1 MDEAPV
7 EETEADNI
15 PAWLPAFRLFLSK
28 VKIASKETKEP
39 GPITLYRA
47 QEMFLQEVAEGIS
60 EGTRHFVILKAR
72 QLGISTVM
80 LVLDLFWLYINP
92 GLQGAMIADTAD
104 NRENFRKMIGEIIES
119 LPTGWKIP
127 IVAHNRNE
135 LRLANG
141 SVLQYMSAGKGR
153 NSGLGRSRA
162 LNFVH
167 ATEISSWGDQKGI
180 DSLMAALAQ
189 ENPNRLYIFESTAL
203 GFNVFFDMWREAKES
218 SPTQRAIF
226 IGWWAKDVY
235 RYKEGSPEYERWWSA
250 YPQLDEVEENTFNLV
265 RDTYGWEI
273 TPEQWAWYRDKADK
287 RSRESLQ
294 EEFPSDEDEAF
305 VASGHSFFP
314 LKRINEDLQ
323 FIHQHRPTFSGWN
336 YRLGDNFLS
345 MQMDEAT
352 DVEGLDLRVWEPP
365 KRNGVY
371 VIGVD
376 PAYGRNEDADRSV
389 ISVWRCFADKV
400 IQVAEYATPL
410 PETRQVAWVMAH
422 LASEYRDCIINLEI
436 SGPGGQVMQELTS
449 LKQHLQWGL
458 LRDTA
463 RALKAEDCLEGAK
476 WFLWHRPD
484 SMGAGYAYNF
494 KTNFDSKVLI
504 FNKFRDLYGV
514 EQAIPRSRYLLE
526 EMTTLVQNG
535 DTIAASGRNKDDRIF
550 AACLATYA
558 WDMWRRVPMLAE
570 NRTYEREMAEQN
582 RVESSNTDHV
592 MGHIIPDFFKQQAT
606 NRRQAY
612 LNSLDD

>member
-1 MDEAPV
+1 
-7 EETEADNI
+7 
-15 PAWLPAFRLFLSK
+15 LL
-28 VKIASKETKEP
+28 
-39 GPITLYRA
+39 
-47 QEMFLQEVAEGIS
+47 
-60 EGTRHFVILKAR
+60 
-72 QLGISTVM
+72 
-80 LVLDLFWLYINP
+80 
-92 GLQGAMIADTAD
+92 
-104 NRENFRKMIGEIIES
+104 II
-119 LPTGWKIP
+119 
-127 IVAHNRNE
+127 
-135 LRLANG
+135 
-141 SVLQYMSAGKGR
+141 
-153 NSGLGRSRA
+153 
-162 LNFVH
+162 F
-167 ATEISSWGDQKGI
+167 
-180 DSLMAALAQ
+180 
-189 ENPNRLYIFESTAL
+189 
-203 GFNVFFDMWREAKES
+203 
-218 SPTQRAIF
+218 
-226 IGWWAKDVY
+226 
-235 RYKEGSPEYERWWSA
+235 
-250 YPQLDEVEENTFNLV
+250 
-265 RDTYGWEI
+265 
-273 TPEQWAWYRDKADK
+273 
-287 RSRESLQ
+287 ESLQ

>member
-1 MDEAPV
+1 MV
-7 EETEADNI
+7 ADPLIEDRDRI
-15 PAWLPAFRLFLSK
+15 PAWIPAFRLFLSK

-47 QEMFLQEVAEGIS
+47 QETFLNEVATGIS
-60 EGTRHFVILKAR
+60 DGTRHFVILKAR

-80 LVLDLFWLYINP
+80 LVLDLFWLYMNP

-104 NRENFRKMIGEIIES
+104 NRENFRKQIGEIIDS
-119 LPTGWKIP
+119 LPKGWKIP

-141 SVLQYMSAGKGR
+141 SVLQYLSAGKGR

-180 DSLMAALAQ
+180 DSLMAALAT

-203 GFNVFFDMWREAKES
+203 GFNVFHDMWEDAKDAS
-218 SPTQRAIF
+218 DQKAIF
-226 IGWWAKDVY
+226 IGWWAKDTY
-235 RYKEGSPEYERWWSA
+235 RVKEGTPEFDRWWGSDPEETEEEA
-250 YPQLDEVEENTFNLV
+250 ETARLVEEV
-265 RDTYGWEI
+265 YGWTI
-273 TPEQWAWYRDKADK
+273 QPEQWAWYRMKADK
-287 RSRESLQ
+287 VSRESMQ
-294 EEFPSDEDEAF
+294 EEFPSTEEEAF
-305 VASGHSFFP
+305 VASGHSFFN
-314 LKRINEDLQ
+314 LTRVNTDIHFINSG
-323 FIHQHRPTFSGWN
+323 RVGFSGWN
-336 YRLGDNFLS
+336 YELGENFLS
-345 MQMDEAT
+345 MKLEEAN
-352 DVEGLDLRVWEPP
+352 DVHGLDLRVWETP

-389 ISVWRCFADKV
+389 VSVWRCFADKLV
-400 IQVAEYATPL
+400 QVAEYATPM

-526 EMTTLVQNG
+526 EMVTLVQNG